1 MKIAGLITEYNP
13 FHNGHLYHI
22 QKARET
28 TQCDLLIC
36 VMSGH
41 FVQRGEPT
49 ILDKWQRTQAALEH
63 GVDLVLELPYP
74 FVVQSAKHFAN
85 ASVRILE
92 LVGCTDIVF
101 GSESNDLESLQLM
114 AELPINVDGLKEHLS
129 QGMGYPKAYGMVH
142 GSYHPNDILAIA
154 YLKAIQ
160 NTRIQAHTIARTN
173 HYHDENINSDIAS
186 ATAIRNAVRLHQ
198 DVTNTTPMSEALK
211 QAKPI
216 AWDNYFTYIQTKL
229 ISLDKQDL
237 SEIFLMDEGLENH
250 LSKQIKYAKD
260 FESFM
265 QASISKRYTRA
276 RIQRALTHLLTHTK
290 RSEIKKLAPI
300 STLRVLGFNAKGQ
313 DYLKRFRDHEQ
324 VHIASRFN
332 QVPPSY
338 RSIEMRAT
346 SVYAHALDAE
356 ERLKLIQREIEGPIL
371 YKKST

>member
-1 MKIAGLITEYNP
+1 MKITGLITEYNP

-22 QKARET
+22 QKAREA

-63 GVDLVLELPYP
+63 GVDMVLELPYP
-74 FVVQSAKHFAN
+74 YVVQSAKHFAN

-92 LVGCTDIVF
+92 LAGCTDIVF

-173 HYHDENINSDIAS
+173 HYHDENISSDIAS
-186 ATAIRNAVRLHQ
+186 ATAIRKAVRLHQ
-198 DVTNTTPMSEALK
+198 DVSNTTPMAEALK

-250 LSKQIKYAKD
+250 LSKQIKNASD

-300 STLRVLGFNAKGQ
+300 TTLRVLGFNAKGQ
-313 DYLKRFRDHEQ
+313 DYLKRFRDNEQ

-332 QVPPSY
+332 QVPLSY
-338 RSIEMRAT
+338 RTIEMRAT

>member
-1 MKIAGLITEYNP
+1 MKITGLITEYNP

-22 QKARET
+22 QKAREA

-49 ILDKWQRTQAALEH
+49 ILDKWQRTQAALNH

-92 LVGCTDIVF
+92 MVGCTDIVF

-160 NTRIQAHTIARTN
+160 NTTIQAHTIARTN
-173 HYHDENINSDIAS
+173 HYHDETIESDIAS
-186 ATAIRNAVRLHQ
+186 ATAIRKAVRLNQ
-198 DVTNTTPMSEALK
+198 DVSNTTPMAEALK

-229 ISLDKQDL
+229 VSLDKQDL

-250 LSKQIKYAKD
+250 LSKQIKYASD

-265 QASISKRYTRA
+265 QASITKRYTRA

-290 RSEIKKLAPI
+290 RSEIRKLAPI
-300 STLRVLGFNAKGQ
+300 TTLRVLGFNEKGQ
-313 DYLKRFRDHEQ
+313 TYLKSFRDNEQ

-332 QVPPSY
+332 QVPLSY
-338 RSIEMRAT
+338 RTIEMRAT
-346 SVYAHALDAE
+346 SVYAHALDVE

-371 YKKST
+371 LKKST

>member
-1 MKIAGLITEYNP
+1 MKITGLITEYNP

-173 HYHDENINSDIAS
+173 HYHDENISSDIAS
-186 ATAIRNAVRLHQ
+186 ATAIRKAVRLDQ
-198 DVTNTTPMSEALK
+198 DVSNTTPMAEALK

-216 AWDNYFTYIQTKL
+216 SWDQYFTYKL
-229 ISLDKQDL
+229 IILDKQDL
-237 SEIFLMDEGLENH
+237 SEIFLIDEGLENH

>member
-1 MKIAGLITEYNP
+1 
-13 FHNGHLYHI
+13 
-22 QKARET
+22 
-28 TQCDLLIC
+28 
-36 VMSGH
+36 
-41 FVQRGEPT
+41 
-49 ILDKWQRTQAALEH
+49 
-63 GVDLVLELPYP
+63 
-74 FVVQSAKHFAN
+74 
-85 ASVRILE
+85 
-92 LVGCTDIVF
+92 
-101 GSESNDLESLQLM
+101 
-114 AELPINVDGLKEHLS
+114 
-129 QGMGYPKAYGMVH
+129 
-142 GSYHPNDILAIA
+142 
-154 YLKAIQ
+154 
-160 NTRIQAHTIARTN
+160 
-173 HYHDENINSDIAS
+173 
-186 ATAIRNAVRLHQ
+186 
-198 DVTNTTPMSEALK
+198 
-211 QAKPI
+211 
-216 AWDNYFTYIQTKL
+216 
-229 ISLDKQDL
+229 
-237 SEIFLMDEGLENH
+237 MDEGLENH